1 MNITT
6 RPPLANR
13 GKAAGF
19 SGTKETANNY
29 KFSLK
34 KANNSKKGKQQIGSR
49 RNDTASSAPQLLHD
63 PSESHL
69 VRLALTYS
77 AYSSVFLR
85 CPFLP
90 VDQSQELPA
99 KPSHHPSPRV
109 LAQPSIRRRRRD
121 PAINNGRAASVLSL
135 GGVSAPSPVP
145 ARASPRLPDR
155 CAAGRHVVTAR
166 C

>member
-49 RNDTASSAPQLLHD
+49 KDTASSAPQLLHD

-69 VRLALTYS
+69 CS
-77 AYSSVFLR
+77 AGSNVQCVLVCLPPLSVPPR
-85 CPFLP
+85 RP
-90 VDQSQELPA
+90 SQELPA